1 MSDNSSLDNLRRMLR
16 NRAVDLQNHLQDNR
30 GSPNYQNAG
39 DAEAVMNLLS
49 AIARSPE
56 ADDLIHDLE
65 FMNGEFLPRR
75 RMAESVFNTLSLD
88 MPRSHSD
95 IQSFVRRFRDIQE
108 NRRPSYRD
116 SASSR
121 AVTGTILRPG
131 RGTSYG
137 GVPRLNQSV
146 NSSYHAPP
154 SVRIANE
161 DIVMVDA
168 LGNNQGVGSHPKD
181 QEDDPVP
188 GPKEKKPRKDKKKK
202 GKRREGA
209 TTEDEGASLPY
220 APNAMDS
227 VPRSDT
233 SRLSRETVII
243 LSSMNFMRS
252 TLIQILRRVQEAAT
266 VAAELVDRAQNSVAA
281 GAEVSRKR
289 SRSEANG
296 AFAEISQEVSTLQ
309 QQIRIIN
316 PGAVQA
322 ILRDLS
328 PLSDA
333 SLVTVLHLAREYQEA
348 LLPSVTGTS
357 DTRRVLEAIS
367 MLEARIRTSALE
379 LVIQMR
385 NLQGSIALLQD
396 LLGENAELL
405 AGPEIQS
412 LRELANIPSPSTGP
426 SNVNADARISAI
438 PETSD
443 PDATMDNAEGP
454 VATASAPASAAPSET
469 ESEATVASNKTA

>member
-1 MSDNSSLDNLRRMLR
+1 MSDNSSLDNLRRMLC
-16 NRAVDLQNHLQDNR
+16 NHAVELQNHLQDNR

-75 RMAESVFNTLSLD
+75 RMAESVFNTLGLD

-95 IQSFVRRFRDIQE
+95 VQSFIRRFRDIQE

-131 RGTSYG
+131 CGTSYG
-137 GVPRLNQSV
+137 GVPRLNRSV

-154 SVRIANE
+154 SVRIVNE

-168 LGNNQGVGSHPKD
+168 SGNNQGVGSHPKD

-188 GPKEKKPRKDKKKK
+188 EPKEKKPRKDKKKK

-220 APNAMDS
+220 APNAVDS
-227 VPRSDT
+227 VPHSDT
-233 SRLSRETVII
+233 SRLSCET
-243 LSSMNFMRS
+243 
-252 TLIQILRRVQEAAT
+252 EAAI
-266 VAAELVDRAQNSVAA
+266 VAAELAQNSVAA

-333 SLVTVLHLAREYQEA
+333 SLVTVLHLAGEYQEA
-348 LLPSVTGTS
+348 LLPSVSGTG

-367 MLEARIRTSALE
+367 MLEARIRMSVLE
-379 LVIQMR
+379 LVIQMH

-412 LRELANIPSPSTGP
+412 LRELANIPGPSVGP
-426 SNVNADARISAI
+426 SNINADARISVI

-443 PDATMDNAEGP
+443 PDAPMDNAEGP
-454 VATASAPASAAPSET
+454 VATASAPVSAAPSET
-469 ESEATVASNKTA
+469 ESEATIASNKTA